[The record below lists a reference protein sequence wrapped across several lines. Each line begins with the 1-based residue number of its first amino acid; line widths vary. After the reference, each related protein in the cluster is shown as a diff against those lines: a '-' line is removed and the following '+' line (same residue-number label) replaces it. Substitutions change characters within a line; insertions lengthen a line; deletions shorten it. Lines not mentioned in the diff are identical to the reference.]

1 MKNIKSVFYILVLV
15 FFASCST
22 KNKVSVANSGE
33 LMWKIE
39 KEGLP
44 GASYLYGTIHLMPD
58 ENFFIAEDAQK
69 ALSECESVTLEANV
83 DMSIKEQMALAQT
96 MMLPAGKEYT
106 DYMSM
111 RDYNQFRAYLM
122 DTIGMKEGKVDR
134 YMKIKPLFLMA
145 VILTEY
151 YDDVTMYEMEFID
164 MAKDQNKEILELEG
178 AAYQMDLIDSIGL
191 GMFFPEADDI
201 QEIVPGFEK
210 LLSAYLTKDLDNLYT
225 TLMEDVDLTKEEDKL
240 TMEYLFHRRNA
251 EWIPKI
257 EKIITK
263 ETSFIAVGCGH
274 LAGETGVVARL
285 KAEGYTLTPMSK

>member
-1 MKNIKSVFYILVLV
+1 MKNILITAVLALGIL
-15 FFASCST
+15 ASCS
-22 KNKVSVANSGE
+22 SVKQNVVDNSGE

-44 GASYLYGTIHLMPD
+44 GASYLYGTIHLMPED
-58 ENFFIAEDAQK
+58 DFFIAADAK
-69 ALSECESVTLEANV
+69 EALSASQSLTLEANV
-83 DMSIKEQMALAQT
+83 DLGIKEQMALAQT
-96 MMLPAGKEYT
+96 MMMPADKDYT

-111 RDYNQFRAYLM
+111 KDYNMFRAFLM

-134 YMKIKPLFLMA
+134 YMKIKPLFLMG
-145 VILTEY
+145 VILNEY
-151 YDDVTMYEMEFID
+151 YDDVMMYEMEFID
-164 MAKDQNKEILELEG
+164 MAKDQDKEILELEG
-178 AAYQMDLIDSIGL
+178 AAYQMNLIDSIGL
-191 GMFFPEADDI
+191 SMSFPEIDEL
-201 QEIVPGFEK
+201 QEMLPGYEK
-210 LLSAYLTKDLDNLYT
+210 LLGAYLTKDLDEVYT
-225 TLMEDVDLTKEEDKL
+225 MLMADIDTTKEDDVL

-285 KAEGYTLTPMSK
+285 KAEGYTLTPMMK